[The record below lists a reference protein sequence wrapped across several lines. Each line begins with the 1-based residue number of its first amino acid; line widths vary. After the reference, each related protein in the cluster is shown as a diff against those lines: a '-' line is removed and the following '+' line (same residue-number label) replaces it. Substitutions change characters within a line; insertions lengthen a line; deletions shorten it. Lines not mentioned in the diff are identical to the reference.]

1 MEPQDVLAF
10 AQHWIQAWK
19 DRDVEALLAHYTDDV
34 EFHSLLAVKLL
45 GDASGTVVGRQ
56 KLGEYFRKALA
67 LFPGEL
73 DIELL
78 GVYRGVDS
86 VIVHFQI
93 LGRRGAE
100 VMELDQAGKVH
111 RALAHGQA

>member
-1 MEPQDVLAF
+1 MPHRVCARILGPAAAASTRSRRDSMEPQDVLAF

-73 DIELL
+73 DIE
-78 GVYRGVDS
+78 
-86 VIVHFQI
+86 
-93 LGRRGAE
+93 
-100 VMELDQAGKVH
+100 
-111 RALAHGQA
+111 